1 MKNYEIL
8 ALINNGALSITD
20 HTIPTAHAIKVYRFK
35 KSLNALYKK
44 LVEDEG
50 ELIKQNSLE
59 IKDGRLDGKP
69 EDLKRFAELQRELYN
84 EDVAI
89 ECKTMPYDAWHQL
102 KAENKAI
109 EINGITKDVLTPMEA
124 MLEGVLWED
133 EGE

>member
-50 ELIKQNSLE
+50 ELIKQNNLE
-59 IKDGRLDGKP
+59 VKEGRLDGKP
-69 EDLKRFAELQRELYN
+69 ENLKRFAELQNELYN
-84 EDVAI
+84 EEVAI
-89 ECKTMPYDAWHQL
+89 ECKTMPYDAWHAL
-102 KAENKAI
+102 KVENKAV
-109 EINGITKDVLTPMEA
+109 EINGATKDVLTPMEA